1 MPFIDFAPSRRE
13 DPVLLRGQGRY
24 TGDVDVD
31 APGVLHAAFVR
42 APLARG
48 RIDAVDTRE
57 AEAAPGVVAVL
68 TAASLAADGA
78 PVFMPP
84 PNPLLPLA
92 EVPRVEPL
100 ARAEVVYLGQPVAL
114 VLARTLAQAQQA
126 AQRVRLDLAALP
138 AVLDFEGGTNVTQVR
153 HVQGP
158 AGEAQATEPAADAE
172 ATTVEV
178 SLEIPRVLALALE
191 PRGMVARWHDGTEGG
206 SPRLTVH
213 LGTQSPS
220 RAQADIAAALGWDA
234 ARVRVV
240 TGHVGGAFGA
250 KSSVSPEDLAIA
262 LAARRQQACV
272 RWISPR
278 GDDFTAGMH
287 GRGARLRG
295 RLSVAP
301 DGRLHTLRAD
311 VHHTLGAWLPF
322 SAVVPL
328 RNTARILPGPYRVAE
343 LHVQGR
349 ATLSNAAPVTIYRGA
364 GRPEAALLME
374 TLVDKAARALGMD
387 PVELRQRNVIE
398 AAALPWRTPTGE
410 LLDSGDYLRALDR
423 ACERFGYQEQRRL
436 QAARRA
442 RGEVVGLGVALYVE
456 PCGTGWE
463 SARVDWHADGSVTV
477 ASGSPAQ
484 GQGHGTTYARIAA
497 QALGVDT
504 SRVAVVYG
512 DTEHCPVGTGA
523 LASRSTAIA
532 GSAIVQACR
541 ALRARR
547 AAGEPLPLR
556 AEERF
561 TARESWSY
569 GCVIA
574 RLAVDR
580 DTGRPQVEHVTWVD
594 DAGHVV
600 EPVLAHGQLIG
611 GLAQGLGQAM
621 LERLVHDRQGQ
632 LLTGSL
638 MDYAVPR
645 ADDLPPVD
653 IESLDTPSPH
663 NLLGAKGVG
672 EAGCI
677 GVPAALM
684 NAARD
689 ALAPLGDF
697 ELQFP
702 LTSEQ
707 FWQAMQG

>member
-1 MPFIDFAPSRRE
+1 MQPSHFEPTRRE
-13 DPVLLRGQGRY
+13 DPLLLRGQGCY
-24 TGDVDVD
+24 AADVEDPEALQAV
-31 APGVLHAAFVR
+31 FVR
-42 APLARG
+42 APIAHG
-48 RIDAVDTRE
+48 RIDAVDTRA
-57 AEAAPGVVAVL
+57 AEGAPGVVEVL
-68 TAASLAADGA
+68 TAASLTADGA
-78 PVFMPP
+78 PVVLPP

-100 ARAEVVYLGQPVAL
+100 ARDEVVYVGQPVAL
-114 VLARTLAQAQQA
+114 VLARTLTQARQA
-126 AQRVRLDLAALP
+126 AQQVRLALAPLP
-138 AVLDFEGGTNVTQVR
+138 ALLDFEGGRAVTQVR

-158 AGEAQATEPAADAE
+158 PGEAQAAE

-178 SLEIPRVLALALE
+178 SLEVPRVLALALE
-191 PRGMVARWHDGTEGG
+191 PRGMVARWHEGTEDAP
-206 SPRLTVH
+206 PRLTAH

-220 RAQADIAAALGWDA
+220 RAQADIAAALGWA
-234 ARVRVV
+234 VERVRVV

-250 KSSVSPEDLAIA
+250 KSSLSPEDLAIA
-262 LAARRQQACV
+262 LAARRLRASV
-272 RWISPR
+272 RWVSTR
-278 GDDFTAGMH
+278 SEEFTAGMH

-295 RLSVAP
+295 RLSVTSE
-301 DGRLHTLRAD
+301 GRLQALQAE

-328 RNTARILPGPYRVAE
+328 RNAARILPGPYRVAA
-343 LHVQGR
+343 LDVQGR
-349 ATLSNAAPVTIYRGA
+349 ATLSHAAPVTIYRGA

-374 TLVDKAARALGMD
+374 TLVDKAARALGQD
-387 PVELRQRNVIE
+387 PVALRRRNVIE
-398 AAALPWRTPTGE
+398 AAALPFATPSGE
-410 LLDSGDYLRALDR
+410 WLDSGDYPLALDR
-423 ACERFGYQEQRRL
+423 ACERFGYEEQRHL
-436 QAARRA
+436 QALRRA

-484 GQGHGTTYARIAA
+484 GQGHATTYARIAA
-497 QALGVDT
+497 EALGVAAAQ
-504 SRVAVVYG
+504 VNVIYG
-512 DTEHCPVGTGA
+512 DTERCPVGIGA

-547 AAGEPLPLR
+547 AAGEPLPLS

-561 TARESWSY
+561 TAKESWSY

-580 DTGRPQVEHVTWVD
+580 DTGQPQVEQITWVD

-600 EPVLAHGQLIG
+600 EPVLAHGQLVG

-632 LLTGSL
+632 LLSGSL

-645 ADDLPPVD
+645 ADELPPVD
-653 IESLDTPSPH
+653 IESLHTPSPH

-689 ALAPLGDF
+689 ALAPLGEF

-707 FWQAMQG
+707 FWRAMSG

>member
-1 MPFIDFAPSRRE
+1 MQPSHFEPTRRE
-13 DPVLLRGQGRY
+13 DPLLLRGQGCY
-24 TGDVDVD
+24 SADVEDPV
-31 APGVLHAAFVR
+31 ALQAVFVR
-42 APLARG
+42 APIAHG
-48 RIDAVDTRE
+48 RIDAVDTRA
-57 AEAAPGVVAVL
+57 AEGAPGVVAVL
-68 TAASLAADGA
+68 TAARLTADGA
-78 PVFMPP
+78 PVVLPP

-100 ARAEVVYLGQPVAL
+100 ARDEVVYVGQPVAL
-114 VLARTLAQAQQA
+114 VLARTLAQARQA
-126 AQRVRLDLAALP
+126 AQQVRLDLAPLP
-138 AVLDFEGGTNVTQVR
+138 AMLDFEGGRAVTQVR
-153 HVQGP
+153 HVQGLP
-158 AGEAQATEPAADAE
+158 SEAQAAEP
-172 ATTVEV
+172 TTVEV
-178 SLEIPRVLALALE
+178 SLEVPRVLALALE
-191 PRGMVARWHDGTEGG
+191 PRGMVARWHEGTEDA
-206 SPRLTVH
+206 PPHLTAH

-220 RAQADIAAALGWDA
+220 RAQADIAAALGWA
-234 ARVRVV
+234 VERVRVV

-250 KSSVSPEDLAIA
+250 KSSLSPEDLAIA
-262 LAARRQQACV
+262 LAARRLRASV
-272 RWISPR
+272 RWVSTR
-278 GDDFTAGMH
+278 SEEFTAGMH

-295 RLSVAP
+295 RLSVTPEGCLQA
-301 DGRLHTLRAD
+301 LQAE

-328 RNTARILPGPYRVAE
+328 RNAARILPGPYRVAA
-343 LHVQGR
+343 LDVQGR
-349 ATLSNAAPVTIYRGA
+349 ATLSHAAPVTIYRGA

-374 TLVDKAARALGMD
+374 TLVDKAARALGLD
-387 PVELRQRNVIE
+387 PVALRRRNVIE
-398 AAALPWRTPTGE
+398 AAALPFATPSGE
-410 LLDSGDYLRALDR
+410 WLDSGDYPLALDR
-423 ACERFGYQEQRRL
+423 ACERFGYEEQRRL
-436 QAARRA
+436 QALRRA

-484 GQGHGTTYARIAA
+484 GQGHATTYARIAA
-497 QALGVDT
+497 EALGVAAAQ
-504 SRVAVVYG
+504 VNVIYG
-512 DTEHCPVGTGA
+512 DTERCPVGIGA

-547 AAGEPLPLR
+547 AAGEPLPLS

-561 TARESWSY
+561 TAKESWSC

-580 DTGRPQVEHVTWVD
+580 DTGRPQVEQITWVD

-600 EPVLAHGQLIG
+600 EPVLAHGQLVG

-632 LLTGSL
+632 LLSGSL

-653 IESLDTPSPH
+653 IESLHTPSPH

-689 ALAPLGDF
+689 ALAPLGEF

-707 FWQAMQG
+707 FWRAMSG